1 MGRANVGVST
11 SYLQFIG
18 TVLIDQDQDGHTHMP
33 FIALVL
39 AFGSALWLCTF
50 KALQFEPDMMD
61 VMQISDLS

>member
-1 MGRANVGVST
+1 MSGEPTSLTGVST

-39 AFGSALWLCTF
+39 GGLMKRSVHRRPYKKNGMVT
-50 KALQFEPDMMD
+50 
-61 VMQISDLS
+61 

>member
-1 MGRANVGVST
+1 MVRANVGVST

-39 AFGSALWLCTF
+39 AFGSALYV
-50 KALQFEPDMMD
+50 QRDMMD